1 MLTARRS
8 RWFEELFRFY
18 NRHLLRRRFDGL
30 RVAGLKHLRE
40 RRAGVPLVLYANHS
54 SWWDGLVAF
63 EIGMSCRLE
72 QYVMMEER
80 QLGEYAL
87 FRRLGAFSVVREDA
101 RAALRSIDYATGLL
115 SRTQNGATPALW
127 IFPQG
132 DTHANDLRPLKF
144 YRGAAHIALRLP
156 RVTLLPVAMRY
167 EHRDAF
173 RPDIFVR
180 IGASEPL
187 GTNEKTNAKELTA
200 KMEESLTRTLDN
212 IRTDTIKKE
221 FIDYEELIAHDRR
234 AKEMRHVSELEGMND
249 SAA

>member
-8 RWFEELFRFY
+8 KWFERLFRVY
-18 NRHLLRRRFDGL
+18 NRNLLRRRFDGL

-40 RRAGVPLVLYANHS
+40 RQAGVPLVLYANHS

-63 EIGMSCRLE
+63 EVGMSCRLE

-80 QLGEYAL
+80 QLREYAL
-87 FRRLGAFSVVREDA
+87 FRRLGAFSVVREDR
-101 RAALRSIDYATGLL
+101 RAAGQSIDYAAGLL

-132 DTHANDLRPLKF
+132 DTRANDLRPLKF
-144 YRGAAHIALRLP
+144 YRGAAHIALRLSH
-156 RVTLLPVAMRY
+156 VTLLPVAMRY

-180 IGASEPL
+180 VGAPEQL
-187 GTNEKTNAKELTA
+187 GTDEKISAKHLIA
-200 KMEESLTRTLDN
+200 RMEENLTRTLDR
-212 IRTDTIKKE
+212 IRADTIKGE
-221 FIDYEELIAHDRR
+221 LTGYEELIAHDRR
-234 AKEMRHVSELEGMND
+234 GKRRGARAN
-249 SAA
+249 